1 MAEIRLDDER
11 VSSNFSLTASE
22 LRSVILA
29 MQKDVGS
36 GVGSFGGHWYTCP
49 NGHIY
54 AIGECGGATEQSTCP
69 ECGEV
74 IGGTQHRVVNGNK
87 PAADLLRFAG
97 MEELI
102 PTQQHML

>member
-1 MAEIRLDDER
+1 MVL
-11 VSSNFSLTASE
+11 L
-22 LRSVILA
+22 
-29 MQKDVGS
+29 KK
-36 GVGSFGGHWYTCP
+36 
-49 NGHIY
+49 
-54 AIGECGGATEQSTCP
+54 STCP

-74 IGGTQHRVVNGNK
+74 IGGTQHHVVSGNK